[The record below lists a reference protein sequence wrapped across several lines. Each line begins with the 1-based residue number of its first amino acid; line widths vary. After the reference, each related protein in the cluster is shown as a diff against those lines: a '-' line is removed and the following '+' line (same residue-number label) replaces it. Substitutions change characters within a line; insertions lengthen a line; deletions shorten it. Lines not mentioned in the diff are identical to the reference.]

1 MICWSLCYSRGFT
14 DVPLDTEESPSL
26 SFTAAVN
33 LSVRSV
39 HSYQLIE
46 EEEEIVEKDL
56 EKRQSPDSYVLA
68 MESGDM

>member
-1 MICWSLCYSRGFT
+1 M
-14 DVPLDTEESPSL
+14 SL
-26 SFTAAVN
+26 SLSITAAVN
-33 LSVRSV
+33 LSVISV

-56 EKRQSPDSYVLA
+56 EKRQSPDSYALA